1 MSVQSSLLGTSLHT
15 ASLSRSANRCA
26 QQPTHCFKA
35 SDSGIQSQQTVAN
48 DQLPAE
54 SSRAG
59 RRASSRLVQ
68 TLQKQVQKETVP
80 WFQGMLQPWLDG
92 VPPPLTDTVP
102 PEQLAD
108 FDSKFV
114 TVDGVR
120 LHYKEAGTGGPGK
133 PTVLL
138 MHGLN
143 GSTFSWRDVLQP
155 LSEQGGSE
163 GCRVIAFDRPPYG
176 LSERP
181 LTWPAGPE
189 GNPYTSEAGARYAEG
204 LLKALGIPQAI
215 VVGHSAGALTAME
228 LFKRNPSIISGFV
241 FVAPALPST
250 STKRVQRNQDEQKRK
265 QDSKDGFIWR
275 ASLGQQLQRLYMRAL
290 LQNENAGLNYIRKN
304 LQKRRDE
311 VALGKLQVYADAE
324 QEVKQAVIE
333 GYLRPMLA
341 DDWDRGSLYSY
352 RAFSF
357 PSDMPYEEI
366 RQPVMF
372 ITGEKDGALTQ
383 GAKKVADILKAEGQC
398 STEYVE
404 YERCGHVPMDERPA
418 EFLHDLQRFVTD
430 VSSERQ
436 PTPDADSLTASVDDA
451 PLPLYPPSKSAP
463 VDG

>member
-1 MSVQSSLLGTSLHT
+1 
-15 ASLSRSANRCA
+15 
-26 QQPTHCFKA
+26 
-35 SDSGIQSQQTVAN
+35 
-48 DQLPAE
+48 
-54 SSRAG
+54 
-59 RRASSRLVQ
+59 
-68 TLQKQVQKETVP
+68 
-80 WFQGMLQPWLDG
+80 MLQPWLDG

-108 FDSKFV
+108 PDSKFV

-120 LHYKEAGTGGPGK
+120 LHYKEAGTAGPGK

-155 LSEQGGSE
+155 LSEQGGQQ

-181 LTWPAGPE
+181 MSWPQGPE

-204 LLKALGIPQAI
+204 LLKALGIKQAI
-215 VVGHSAGALTAME
+215 AVGHSAGALTAME
-228 LFKRNPSIISGFV
+228 LFKRNPSLISGFV

-250 STKRVQRNQDEQKRK
+250 SSKKRAEEDRRKKDENKN
-265 QDSKDGFIWR
+265 SFIWR

-290 LQNENAGLNYIRKN
+290 LQHENAGLNYIRKN

-311 VALGKLQVYADAE
+311 VALGKLQVYADAD
-324 QEVKQAVIE
+324 QSVKQAVIE

-341 DDWDRGSLYSY
+341 DNWDRGSLYSY

-366 RQPVMF
+366 KQPVMF
-372 ITGEKDGALTQ
+372 ITGEKDQPLTR
-383 GAKKVADILKAEGQC
+383 GAKKVADLLQEQGQC
-398 STEYVE
+398 SAEYVE
-404 YERCGHVPMDERPA
+404 YSACGHVPMDERPN
-418 EFLHDLQRFVTD
+418 EFLQDLQRFVTE
-430 VSSERQ
+430 VSKKQQ
-436 PTPDADSLTASVDDA
+436 PTPDADSLTDGVDDA
-451 PLPLYPPSKSAP
+451 PLPLYPPSETAP
-463 VDG
+463 IDS